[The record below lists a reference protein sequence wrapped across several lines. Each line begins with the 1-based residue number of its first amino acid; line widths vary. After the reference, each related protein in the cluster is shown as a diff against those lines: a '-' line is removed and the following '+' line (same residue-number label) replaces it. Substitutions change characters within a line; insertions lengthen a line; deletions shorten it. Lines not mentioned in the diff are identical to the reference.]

1 MHKNVIPVV
10 PSRRK
15 KESTPPLEK
24 VKVEKARETSEKV
37 WHRRAPS
44 PPLKPPPPLEAKR
57 SKDSGGVRGREK
69 KGGSNAYEK
78 GRTEEEGSRRSRH
91 LRSDLELPPQ
101 KSYERAEEEVETP
114 RSKRRRDE
122 EATRGGSSVA
132 GVRKEKGVKERV
144 QDGKGMSGGAR
155 REVKGEGIQMQ
166 RKPSEGRV
174 EKRSD
179 DRGLD
184 DLTEKLKLR
193 KERFGL
199 EAEGG
204 KEVERSARK
213 RRWND

>member
-1 MHKNVIPVV
+1 MVHKNVIPVV

-15 KESTPPLEK
+15 KEPTPPIAK

-37 WHRRAPS
+37 RRRRAPS
-44 PPLKPPPPLEAKR
+44 PPLPSLDSKR
-57 SKDSGGVRGREK
+57 SKESGGVRGREK
-69 KGGSNAYEK
+69 KVYKK
-78 GRTEEEGSRRSRH
+78 GRIEEEGNRRSRH
-91 LRSDLELPPQ
+91 LHSDLEQMPAEV
-101 KSYERAEEEVETP
+101 YGRVGEEEETT
-114 RSKRRRDE
+114 RNKRRRDE

-132 GVRKEKGVKERV
+132 NNMRKDKGVKEKERV
-144 QDGKGMSGGAR
+144 QDGKGGSGAR
-155 REVKGEGIQMQ
+155 REVGKGEGMQ
-166 RKPSEGRV
+166 RKASEGRV

-179 DRGLD
+179 TRGLD